1 MKKLTAMD
9 KGFLIGES
17 RETPMHVAGLSLF
30 TLPDGVDEREYLH
43 SLAQN
48 LHTTGALL
56 PPFGDRLK
64 MGKLGMAGDIYW
76 EPDPSLD
83 MDYHV
88 RHSALPA
95 PGRYRE
101 LFNLVSRLHSTLLD
115 RNRPLWETHLIEG
128 LPNRQFALYNKT
140 HHAAVD
146 GMRSVH
152 ISRCMLS
159 NDPNL
164 ILQESPLSLSTWET
178 YKAGLA
184 GVEQSIL
191 SDQGIRNVAD
201 RLKASFN
208 SGQHYY
214 DAVKSTAQAYRG
226 KGGDLTLPHMR
237 VPRSSLNTKI
247 DGARRFVAQSWP
259 FARVRAVGKAF
270 DGSFN
275 DAVLAMCAGALCR
288 YMQQHAELPTD
299 SLKSFVP
306 VSIRAKGDV
315 DSTNAV
321 AAITVDL
328 ATNIEDPAKRFQVIK
343 NSVRAGRLLYEGMSP
358 QEIQLY
364 TMLMSSPGMLMESL
378 GVTRVPPPYNIAISN
393 VPGIQEQVYWNGARL
408 DGSYPLSIVNHGM
421 AMNITLVTNN
431 QNVDFGIIA
440 CRRSVPQ
447 VQRLIDYME
456 DALVELEVAAGL
468 TASPKKA
475 KAAPG
480 RKSGARKAKP
490 KRHQNLRS

>member
-1 MKKLTAMD
+1 MKKLTMMD

-17 RETPMHVAGLSLF
+17 RETPMHVGGVHLF
-30 TLPDGVDEREYLH
+30 TLPDGVHEREYLH
-43 SLAQN
+43 SLAHN
-48 LHTTGALL
+48 LHTTDALL

-64 MGKLGMAGDIYW
+64 MGRLGMAGDVYW
-76 EPDPSLD
+76 EPDPALD

-115 RNRPLWETHLIEG
+115 RTRPLWETHLIEG

-152 ISRCMLS
+152 ISRSMLS

-184 GVEQSIL
+184 GIEHSAL
-191 SDQGIRNVAD
+191 SDQELRNVAD
-201 RLKASFN
+201 RLKATFN
-208 SGQHYY
+208 SGQHFY
-214 DAVKSTAQAYRG
+214 DAVKTTAKAYLG
-226 KGGDLTLPHMR
+226 KGGNLAVPHMR
-237 VPRSSLNTKI
+237 VPRSTLNTKI

-275 DAVLAMCAGALCR
+275 DAVLAMCAGALRR
-288 YMQQHAELPTD
+288 YMQQHAELPKH

-343 NSVRAGRLLYEGMSP
+343 DSVRAGRALYESMSP

-364 TMLMSSPGMLMESL
+364 TMFMSSPGLLMELL
-378 GVTRVPPPYNIAISN
+378 GATRVPPPNNIAISN

-408 DGSYPLSIVNHGM
+408 NGSYPLSIVNHGM
-421 AMNITLVTNN
+421 ALNITLVTNN
-431 QNVDFGIIA
+431 QNVDFGFIA

-468 TASPKKA
+468 IATPGKTKAAPAAKAKRKRAPRKKA
-475 KAAPG
+475 KT
-480 RKSGARKAKP
+480 KA
-490 KRHQNLRS
+490 